1 MASTSSFRASSSS
14 STPSIPRTTT
24 YDVFLSFRG
33 EDTRFNFTDH
43 LYSALGRRGI
53 STFRDDKLSRGEAIA
68 PELLNAIEKSRSSV
82 IVFSENY
89 ARSRWCLDELV
100 KIMECHKDLG
110 HAVFPIFYHV
120 DPSHVRK
127 QEGSFREAL
136 AGYEENWKDKI
147 PRWRT
152 ALTEAANL
160 SGWHILDGYES
171 NKIKE
176 ITNSIFRRLKCKRLD
191 AGANLVGIDSR
202 VKEMILRLHMESSDV
217 RIVGIYGVGGIG
229 KTTIAKVIYN
239 KLSCEFE
246 CMSFLEDIR
255 GKFNTQGLSPLQNQL
270 LDDILK
276 GEGSQNINSVA
287 HGASMIKDILSSKR
301 VFIVLD
307 DVDDQSQLEYLLRHR
322 EWLGEGSRVII
333 TTRNKHVLDV
343 QKVDDLYEVK
353 GLNFEEACELF
364 SLYAFEQNLPKS
376 DYRNLSHRVVGY
388 CQGLPLALKVLGCL
402 LLKKTIPEWE
412 SELRKLD
419 REPEAKIL
427 SVLKR
432 SYDGLGHTE
441 KSIFLDVACFFK
453 GEDRD
458 FVSKILDA
466 CDFHAEIGIKNLNDK
481 CLITLQY
488 NRIHM
493 HDLIQ
498 QMGLEIVREKFPDE
512 PNKWSRLWDTCDF
525 ERALTAHKG
534 IKKAQTISLDL
545 SKLKRVCSN
554 SNVFAKTTGLR
565 LLKVHSGSDIDYVS
579 PFIDERTWEK
589 VYDVVM
595 KNASKMRL
603 GKGFKFPSYE
613 LTYLRWDGYPLDFLP
628 SNFDGGKLVE
638 LHLKCSNIKQLRLGN
653 KDLEMLK
660 VIDLSYSRKLS
671 QMSEF
676 SSMPNLERLFLR
688 GCVSL
693 IDIHPSVG
701 NMKKLTTLRLRS
713 CNKLKN
719 LPDSI
724 GDLESLEILDLAYCS
739 KFEKFPEKGGNMK
752 SLTELDLRNSA
763 IKDLPDSIG
772 DLESLEIL
780 NLSDCLKFEKFPQKG
795 GNMKSLK
802 QLRLRYSAIKYLP
815 GSIGDL
821 ESLEILDLAYCSK
834 FEKFPEK
841 GENMKS
847 LTELDLRNS
856 AIKDLPD
863 SIGDLES
870 LEFLGLSNCSKFEKF
885 PEKGG
890 NMKSLTELNLKNTAI
905 KDLPDSIGD
914 LESLEILKLSNCSKF
929 EKFPEKGGNM
939 KSLWLLDLSNTAIKD
954 LPDSIGDLESLEIL
968 DLSNCSKFEKFPEKG
983 GNMKSLTELDL
994 SNTAI
999 KDLPDSIGDLESLEI
1014 LALSNCSKFEK
1025 FPEKGGNMKSL
1036 TELDLRNSAI
1046 KDLPDSIGDLESLE
1060 ILNLSD
1066 CLKFEKFQE
1075 KGGNMKSLKE
1085 LHLQN
1090 TAIKDL
1096 PDSIGDLE
1104 SLEIL
1109 YLSDCSKFEKFPEKG
1124 GNMKSLW
1131 LLDLSN
1137 TAIKDLPDSIGDL
1150 ESLEILYLSDCSKFE
1165 KFLEKG
1171 GNMKSL
1177 WLLDLSNTAIKDLP
1191 DSIGDLE
1198 SLEILYLSDCS
1209 KFEKFPE
1216 KGGNMKSL
1224 MTLDLEN
1231 TAIKDLPDSIGDLES
1246 LKFLNLSNSSKF
1258 EKLPEKVGNM
1268 KSLGLLHLGNT
1279 AIKDLPDSIGDLES
1293 LKFLYLSNSSKFE
1306 KLPEKVGNM
1315 KSLELLDLRN
1325 TAIKDLPDSIG
1336 DLESLEKLSLS
1347 NCPKFEVLPLSLKA
1361 IDAHLC
1367 TSKEDLSR
1375 LLWLCHRNWLK
1386 STTEEFDRWQLSA
1399 FIPES
1404 SGIPEWITYQNLGSE
1419 VTEKLPINWCE
1430 DPDFPGFVLSC
1441 LYRPSPD
1448 YDPEREFGHG
1458 LKCKLNLHG
1467 NGFRFTGE
1475 CSGSCWCECH
1485 VKLKDS
1491 RDLVC
1496 VYWYPKTAIPEEDH
1510 HKYTHINASF
1520 KSDEINE
1527 IICPCWSILR
1537 TLVTMDQHYKIPMVM
1552 FMGLIKMMNATIFP
1566 C

>member
-33 EDTRFNFTDH
+33 EDTRYNFTDH

-53 STFRDDKLSRGEAIA
+53 RTFRDDRLRRGEAIA
-68 PELLNAIEKSRSSV
+68 PELLKAIEESRSSV

-89 ARSRWCLDELV
+89 AHSRWCLDELV
-100 KIMECHKDLG
+100 KIMECQKDLG

-127 QEGSFREAL
+127 QEGSFGEAF

-160 SGWHILDGYES
+160 SGWHLLDDRYES
-171 NKIKE
+171 NQIKE
-176 ITNSIFRRLKCKRLD
+176 ITNSIFRQLKCKRLD
-191 AGANLVGIDSR
+191 VGANLVGIDSH
-202 VKEMILRLHMESSDV
+202 VKEMILRLHLESSDV
-217 RIVGIYGVGGIG
+217 RMVGIYGVGGIG

-239 KLSCEFE
+239 ELSCEFE
-246 CMSFLEDIR
+246 YMSFLENIR
-255 GKFNTQGLSPLQNQL
+255 EGSNPQVLFHLQNQL
-270 LDDILK
+270 LGDILE
-276 GEGSQNINSVA
+276 GEGSQNISSVA
-287 HGASMIKDILSSKR
+287 HRASMIKDILLSRR

-307 DVDDQSQLEYLLRHR
+307 DVDDLSQLEYLLGHR

-333 TTRNKHVLDV
+333 TTRNKHVLAV
-343 QKVDDLYEVK
+343 QEVDDLYEVE

-364 SLYAFEQNLPKS
+364 SLYAFKQNLPKS
-376 DYRNLSHRVVGY
+376 DYRNLTCRVVGY
-388 CQGLPLALKVLGCL
+388 CQGLPLALKVLGSL
-402 LLKKTIPEWE
+402 LCKKTIPQWE
-412 SELRKLD
+412 GELKKLD
-419 REPEAKIL
+419 SEPKADIHK
-427 SVLKR
+427 VLKR
-432 SYDGLGHTE
+432 SYDGLDRID
-441 KSIFLDVACFFK
+441 KNIFLDLACFFK
-453 GEDRD
+453 GEGRD
-458 FVSKILDA
+458 FVLRILDG
-466 CDFHAEIGIKNLNDK
+466 CDFPAETGISNLNDL
-481 CLITLQY
+481 CLITLPY
-488 NRIHM
+488 NQICM

-498 QMGLEIVREKFPDE
+498 QMGWEIVRENFPVE
-512 PNKWSRLWDTCDF
+512 PNKWSRLWDPCDF
-525 ERALTAHKG
+525 ERALTADEG
-534 IKKAQTISLDL
+534 IKSVETMSLDL

-554 SNVFAKTTGLR
+554 SNVFAKMTKLR
-565 LLKVHSGSDIDYVS
+565 LLKVYSSSDIDS
-579 PFIDERTWEK
+579 AHGDSDEDIEE

-595 KNASKMRL
+595 KDASKMQL
-603 GKGFKFPSYE
+603 GQSFKFPSYE
-613 LTYLRWDGYPLDFLP
+613 LRYLRWDGYPLDSLP
-628 SNFDGGKLVE
+628 LNFDGGKLVE
-638 LHLKCSNIKQLRLGN
+638 LHLKCSNIKQLWQGH
-653 KDLEMLK
+653 KDLERLK

-676 SSMPNLERLFLR
+676 SSMPNLERLCLS

-701 NMKKLTTLRLRS
+701 NMKKLTTLSLRS

-724 GDLESLEILDLAYCS
+724 GDLESLE
-739 KFEKFPEKGGNMK
+739 
-752 SLTELDLRNSA
+752 SL
-763 IKDLPDSIG
+763 
-772 DLESLEIL
+772 
-780 NLSDCLKFEKFPQKG
+780 
-795 GNMKSLK
+795 
-802 QLRLRYSAIKYLP
+802 Y
-815 GSIGDL
+815 
-821 ESLEILDLAYCSK
+821 
-834 FEKFPEK
+834 
-841 GENMKS
+841 
-847 LTELDLRNS
+847 
-856 AIKDLPD
+856 
-863 SIGDLES
+863 
-870 LEFLGLSNCSKFEKF
+870 
-885 PEKGG
+885 
-890 NMKSLTELNLKNTAI
+890 
-905 KDLPDSIGD
+905 
-914 LESLEILKLSNCSKF
+914 
-929 EKFPEKGGNM
+929 
-939 KSLWLLDLSNTAIKD
+939 
-954 LPDSIGDLESLEIL
+954 
-968 DLSNCSKFEKFPEKG
+968 LSNCSKFEKFPEKG

-994 SNTAI
+994 KNTAI
-999 KDLPDSIGDLESLEI
+999 KDLPDSIGDLESLES
-1014 LALSNCSKFEK
+1014 LYLSNCSKFEK

-1036 TELDLRNSAI
+1036 TELDLKNTAI

-1066 CLKFEKFQE
+1066 CAKFEKFPE

-1085 LHLQN
+1085 LDLQNTAIKDLPDSIGDLKSLKYLSLSDCSKFEKFPEKGGNMKRLLQLILSN

-1104 SLEIL
+1104 SLKYL

-1124 GNMKSLW
+1124 GNMKSLTE
-1131 LLDLSN
+1131 LDLKN

-1150 ESLEILYLSDCSKFE
+1150 ESLEILNLSDCAKFE
-1165 KFLEKG
+1165 KFPEKG

-1177 WLLDLSNTAIKDLP
+1177 KELDLQNTAIKDLP

-1198 SLEILYLSDCS
+1198 SLKYLYLSDCS

-1224 MTLDLEN
+1224 LQLILSN

-1246 LKFLNLSNSSKF
+1246 LEYLHLSVCSKF
-1258 EKLPEKVGNM
+1258 EKFPEKGGNM
-1268 KSLGLLHLGNT
+1268 KSLRELG
-1279 AIKDLPDSIGDLES
+1279 
-1293 LKFLYLSNSSKFE
+1293 
-1306 KLPEKVGNM
+1306 
-1315 KSLELLDLRN
+1315 LRN

-1336 DLESLEKLSLS
+1336 DLESLEMLSLS

-1441 LYRPSPD
+1441 VYRPSCD
-1448 YDPEREFGHG
+1448 YSSAYIFCHDF
-1458 LKCKLNLHG
+1458 KCELNLHG
-1467 NGFRFTGE
+1467 NGFRFRDVCYHE
-1475 CSGSCWCECH
+1475 CWCDCH
-1485 VKLKDS
+1485 VNFKDS

-1520 KSDEINE
+1520 KSDEVKIKKCGINVIFLGDQRNHMPMLEHPQNSGDNGSALQDANGNVHGANQDDEHYHIPLLDLLRNLSLGDNGSVVLEDTLGNRKRRRNDSLPDVVEEPLYKRLGGPHTE
-1527 IICPCWSILR
+1527 ISL
-1537 TLVTMDQHYKIPMVM
+1537 
-1552 FMGLIKMMNATIFP
+1552 
-1566 C
+1566 